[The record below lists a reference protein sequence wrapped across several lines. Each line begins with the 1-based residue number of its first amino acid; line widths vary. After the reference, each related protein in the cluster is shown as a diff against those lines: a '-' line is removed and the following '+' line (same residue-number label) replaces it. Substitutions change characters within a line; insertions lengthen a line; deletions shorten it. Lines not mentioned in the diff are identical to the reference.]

1 MHNSVLSNVRCKY
14 IEADHCV
21 LINVT
26 ADRIIAPRHS
36 IVYNLIAK
44 SDGDEQDP
52 STPKSSGAYLV
63 LQPGE
68 VHVGVFDAEG
78 RQMIMRSNMDIDGG
92 KHWETQVV
100 GNPMSFEEVHDYN
113 AEACPKT
120 LEKVIAHSHH
130 TAWRSLTSKKRSLEN
145 ADRVDGDN

>member
-1 MHNSVLSNVRCKY
+1 MLSNVRCKY

-44 SDGDEQDP
+44 GDGEENDP
-52 STPKSSGAYLV
+52 VTPKSSGSYLI

-68 VHVGVFDAEG
+68 VHVGVFDADG
-78 RQMIMRSNMDIDGG
+78 RMTIMRSNMDIDGG
-92 KHWETQVV
+92 KHWETQVA
-100 GNPMSFEEVHDYN
+100 GNVMSFEEVHDYN
-113 AEACPKT
+113 ADACPKS
-120 LEKVIAHSHH
+120 LEKVIADSHH
-130 TAWRSLTSKKRSLEN
+130 AAWRSLSSKKRPLEN
-145 ADRVDGDN
+145 ADRVIEEN